1 MVRSGHYG
9 VVEDEHFR
17 MKRRRSRPATPPVGT
32 LDRTRLRT
40 RAGAGLAVAFL
51 AMGILVW
58 LLIRIGSHHTP
69 YWTDAVEPTG
79 WNVLLVSFDTTRPD
93 YLQACGGER
102 VPTPALDRV
111 ANGGAVFRSAFSPA
125 PITLPSHASLLTAQN
140 PYRHG
145 VRENTEHALRP
156 GYPTLASALGAS
168 GYRTAAFVSSFVM
181 DHRFGLGHGFQEY
194 VDRLD
199 GPEPG
204 LGPGTVELP
213 GALTARRASH
223 WIREHAGNRAAGQ
236 ENRPFFLF
244 VHFFDAHVP
253 YAPPSPFRE
262 QHPGDPYAGE
272 LASQDAALGMILDAL
287 DGVGES
293 ARTLVWV
300 VSDHGESLGEH
311 GESTHSLFVYDATQ
325 RVVSVVH
332 LPSESGRFDGAGDPQ
347 TIHAQ
352 CGLVDVAPTLM
363 GLLGVPTTLP
373 DADGVSL
380 LTLLQGRPP
389 ESRVLYMETHSPLIS
404 YGWAPLEAVRDA
416 GWKLIRAP
424 EPELYDLRA
433 DPGET
438 HNLFGA
444 RPEQV
449 ARLEKE
455 LDAFL
460 ADASLDVR
468 EAARQPTPEE
478 LERLRSLGYVG
489 GAGVARPDSVNR
501 PDPKR
506 MLHFFHETFQ
516 SAKTLLL
523 QGRFEEAI
531 AAFQQAIAVDPG
543 NYSLYLFL
551 AGAYRQAGKLDLAD
565 DAYREAVRLSPHS
578 PRVWYGWGRA
588 KLSAGAPDSASW
600 AFRKSIELLPGSPDG
615 WSALGE
621 SEFAAGRASQAV
633 AAFDS
638 AMARGGDPRSI
649 HGWMARVYRDG
660 LRDPGQAQKHLE
672 RYAALLGV
680 TPDEASRAL
689 PGPAPEHLDDH

>member
-1 MVRSGHYG
+1 M
-9 VVEDEHFR
+9 VEDEHLR

-32 LDRTRLRT
+32 LDRNRLRT
-40 RAGAGLAVAFL
+40 RAGAGVAVAFL

-58 LLIRIGSHHTP
+58 LLVRGTANHAAHWTP
-69 YWTDAVEPTG
+69 AAEPTG

-93 YLQACGGER
+93 YLEACGGER
-102 VPTPALDRV
+102 VPTPALDRI
-111 ANGGAVFRSAFSPA
+111 AHGGAVFRSAFSPA

-156 GYPTLASALGAS
+156 GYPTLATTLGAH

-181 DHRFGLGHGFQEY
+181 DHRFGLGDGFHEY
-194 VDRLD
+194 IDRLD

-213 GALTARRASH
+213 GAITARRASH
-223 WIREHAGNRAAGQ
+223 WIREHAGNRAAGHD
-236 ENRPFFLF
+236 NRPFFLF

-262 QHPGDPYAGE
+262 QYPGDPYAGE
-272 LASQDAALGMILDAL
+272 LASQDAALGVILDAL
-287 DGVGES
+287 DSVGES
-293 ARTLVWV
+293 SRTLVWV

-332 LPSESGRFDGAGDPQ
+332 LPPKSGRFDGAGDAHA
-347 TIHAQ
+347 IHAP
-352 CGLVDVAPTLM
+352 CGLVDVAPTLID
-363 GLLGVPTTLP
+363 LLGVPATLP
-373 DADGVSL
+373 DPDGVSL
-380 LTLLQGRPP
+380 LPLLQGRPP
-389 ESRVLYMETHSPLIS
+389 ERRVLYMETHSPLIS

-416 GWKLIRAP
+416 RWKLIRAP
-424 EPELYDLRA
+424 ERELYDLRD
-433 DPGET
+433 DPGESR
-438 HNLFGA
+438 NLFGA
-444 RPEQV
+444 HSEET
-449 ARLEKE
+449 ARLERE
-455 LDAFL
+455 LNAFL
-460 ADASLDVR
+460 ADASSP
-468 EAARQPTPEE
+468 EEGASRQPTAEE

-489 GAGVARPDSVNR
+489 GAVAATADSVDR

-506 MLHFFHETFQ
+506 MLRFFHETFQ
-516 SAKTLLL
+516 NAKALLL
-523 QGRFEEAI
+523 QGRFEESI
-531 AAFQQAIAVDPG
+531 AAFRQAIEVDPG

-551 AGAYRQAGKLDLAD
+551 AGAYRQAGQPDLAD
-565 DAYREAVRLSPHS
+565 DAYREAARLSPHS

-621 SEFAAGRASQAV
+621 SEFAAGRASQAI

-680 TPDEASRAL
+680 TPDEASRGL